1 MKHSEARLQALPLKK
16 KVDFSYITW
25 RLQIRD
31 ARDAYWP
38 IGKKKDDI
46 LLCQINFALA
56 DGFVRLRE

>member
-16 KVDFSYITW
+16 ITW

>member
-38 IGKKKDDI
+38 IGKKKMTFCCVKSI
-46 LLCQINFALA
+46 LLWQMDL
-56 DGFVRLRE
+56 

>member
-38 IGKKKDDI
+38 IGKKKKMTFCCVKSI
-46 LLCQINFALA
+46 LLWQMDL
-56 DGFVRLRE
+56 